1 LKETKQAL
9 SIDIESLVEKK
20 RHYESLINLDES
32 LLKMKIE
39 DRLRELK
46 IENPELFFI
55 SNEEQIAM
63 LVGNVLKWLIS

>member
-1 LKETKQAL
+1 LKETKQTL

-32 LLKMKIE
+32 LLKTKIE

-46 IENPELFFI
+46 IENPELFHI